1 MVGRL
6 VGGFFLFVFNYV
18 LTPYIPFFCVLGSL
32 GAHSPSC
39 SKFGFLPVLSYL
51 YFPKLLPVFLRGFL
65 VASAQPCASAVHWLA
80 HGHTLIAYAADF
92 GAKTEVFLSV
102 WLNVSPCS
110 YKNLQ
115 IFEIS
120 EFTRVLLRSSVHSSG
135 SSITGLRES
144 IPVPPST
151 EASQTPS
158 QTQLQQICCPA
169 RLHWSWTNYSTGIP
183 KSPKQMTCFTLYL
196 IFPLFPSY
204 LCLPSSTPPK

>member
-1 MVGRL
+1 MCQCCALAGPWAHTHSLLMQLTLEPRL
-6 VGGFFLFVFNYV
+6 K
-18 LTPYIPFFCVLGSL
+18 FFCQFDWMCL
-32 GAHSPSC
+32 
-39 SKFGFLPVLSYL
+39 
-51 YFPKLLPVFLRGFL
+51 
-65 VASAQPCASAVHWLA
+65 
-80 HGHTLIAYAADF
+80 
-92 GAKTEVFLSV
+92 
-102 WLNVSPCS
+102 SPCS

-183 KSPKQMTCFTLYL
+183 KSPKQMTCFTLYF

-204 LCLPSSTPPK
+204 LCLPFSTPPK